1 MRHSSES
8 RKARA
13 SAKATLIAA
22 RNSTEIIDLPLDY
35 FSFEDLSSQPEEVA
49 ITFNP
54 DLISSRSHRAGMD
67 IVSTKKP
74 PVIVEPAEWYVRK
87 HQPIEVDP
95 RHRRISDFQV
105 MPGTNRVSA

>member
-1 MRHSSES
+1 MRHSAEN

-13 SAKATLIAA
+13 SAKAALIAA

-35 FSFEDLSSQPEEVA
+35 FSFEDLARQPEGIAV
-49 ITFNP
+49 TFNP
-54 DLISSRSHRAGMD
+54 DLTSSRPNRAGMD

-74 PVIVEPAEWYVRK
+74 PVTVEPAEWYLRK

-95 RHRRISDFQV
+95 RNRRISDFQV
-105 MPGTNRVSA
+105 MPGANRASA